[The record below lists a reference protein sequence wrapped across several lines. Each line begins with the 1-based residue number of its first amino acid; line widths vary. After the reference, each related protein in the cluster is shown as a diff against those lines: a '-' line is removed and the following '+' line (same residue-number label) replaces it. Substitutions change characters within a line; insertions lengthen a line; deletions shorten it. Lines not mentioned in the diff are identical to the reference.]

1 MAVSSYLYPE
11 LIPSESGFNI
21 LTPTEMQLN
30 SINGVEQITE
40 NSGERWYIEMKY
52 NFLRRH
58 EAMELQA
65 HLLRL
70 RGSTNISLIRDQGFT
85 QRGSWAGTPRVNG
98 VNEYGLELDI
108 DGLAT
113 NQAIALPCDRFKLG
127 NRVHQVVEAVTTTT
141 NVAATLQLANEIID
155 IPANNTEII
164 TNPALLTIKARWL
177 RPEEMRQFSG
187 NKSFFKNIRLTFIES
202 LA

>member
-1 MAVSSYLYPE
+1 MAVSTFLYPE
-11 LIPSESGFNI
+11 LIPSEAGFNI
-21 LTPTEMQLN
+21 LTPTEMQIN

-70 RGSTNISLIRDQGFT
+70 RGSTNISMIRDQGFV
-85 QRGSWAGTPRVNG
+85 QRGTWGGTARVNG
-98 VNEYGLELDI
+98 TNEYGLELNI
-108 DGLAT
+108 DGIAT
-113 NQAIALPCDRFKLG
+113 NQVIAQPCDRFKLG
-127 NRVHQVVEAVTTTT
+127 NRVHQVVEPITTTSNT
-141 NVAATLQLANEIID
+141 NAILQLANEIID
-155 IPANNTEII
+155 IPADNTTLI
-164 TNPALLTIKARWL
+164 TDPALLTIKSRWL

-187 NKSFFKNIRLTFIES
+187 NKSYFRNITLTFIES

>member
-1 MAVSSYLYPE
+1 
-11 LIPSESGFNI
+11 
-21 LTPTEMQLN
+21 
-30 SINGVEQITE
+30 
-40 NSGERWYIEMKY
+40 
-52 NFLRRH
+52 
-58 EAMELQA
+58 
-65 HLLRL
+65 
-70 RGSTNISLIRDQGFT
+70 
-85 QRGSWAGTPRVNG
+85 
-98 VNEYGLELDI
+98 
-108 DGLAT
+108 
-113 NQAIALPCDRFKLG
+113 
-127 NRVHQVVEAVTTTT
+127 VHQVVEAVTTTT